1 MGTFIPNAWPSLGK
15 SWHVAQGDPNASDEN
30 PGTTELP
37 FKTIAAA
44 AMVAC
49 EHDRVLIDKGI
60 YREEVLLAR
69 HGHPYYPGGWI
80 VYEAVPGKE
89 VTIKGSDV
97 FDADWQT
104 LGDGTHT
111 ADLPQ
116 TLSEDAAYNPF
127 EIACS
132 PRPDQHR
139 AIRGAYP
146 LSDSEARDR
155 PNVRPCR
162 GEARGEDGPTAAPIL
177 PETLGQIYVDGYPYA
192 QLDSVEAVRES
203 PGSFVISADGKQIIC
218 HFPDAQAPTEALVE
232 LSVRERCFKL
242 MFPAPPGGIMIRTLG
257 IRAEHAA
264 DPGPFSMCRPLSIR
278 TNRESGIS
286 VRKTFDIVNSLP
298 RGGVLQSNF
307 SYLSPDKPTILSR
320 VRDGTK
326 PLPWNKLQ
334 TITRLSDDGA
344 NTWRQLESGDLTG
357 PMANYFLDEE
367 NGMLLRYNRQP
378 LPESERESKSQAYY
392 QQISSDGGT
401 TWGPRQPLDFD
412 ERVLCYYTIV
422 KLQSGRLLWFTTEN
436 RPELSTDPLLYNS
449 DLFFVVKSWLGTW
462 RSDLSGVDWEPV
474 ASLRVEP
481 RVSLQGLDEP
491 SACQLPDGRIFTLFR
506 QCGSLPS
513 QHEQGCPNVKLYCVS
528 EDEGRTWSVPRPLTF
543 EDDKYVDTSVS
554 FTSAF
559 CSTKNGRVYVILN
572 IINRPFEGCDP
583 RVALHIAEVDT
594 DSFSVK
600 RSTIT
605 VIDEIHEEHCYE
617 IGYSNW
623 ELLEDRDT
631 KNMLLFMKLENTP
644 VYDGY
649 DWNSYRYEI
658 ELP

>member
-1 MGTFIPNAWPSLGK
+1 MGTFIPNAWPSLGQ
-15 SWHVAQGDPNASDEN
+15 SWHVAQGDPKASDEN
-30 PGTTELP
+30 PGTAELP
-37 FKTIAAA
+37 FRTVSAAA
-44 AMVAC
+44 AVAC
-49 EHDRVLIDKGI
+49 EYDRVVIDEGI

-69 HGHPYYPGGWI
+69 HGHFYYPGGWI

-97 FDADWQT
+97 FDADWQA
-104 LGDGTHT
+104 LDERIHA
-111 ADLPQ
+111 ADLP
-116 TLSEDAAYNPF
+116 LSPVGYNPF

-146 LSDSEARDR
+146 LSDSEARER
-155 PNVRPCR
+155 RTVRPVQSER
-162 GEARGEDGPTAAPIL
+162 L
-177 PETLGQIYVDGYPYA
+177 PETLGQVYVDGYPYA
-192 QLDSVEAVRES
+192 QLDSIDAVREV

-218 HFPDAQAPTEALVE
+218 HFPEAQPPTEKIVE
-232 LSVRERCFKL
+232 LSVRERCFKPK
-242 MFPAPPGGIMIRTLG
+242 FPTPPGGLMFRTLG

-278 TNRESGIS
+278 TNQDSGIS
-286 VRKTFDIVNSLP
+286 VRKTLDVVNSLS
-298 RGGVLQSNF
+298 RGGVLLSNF
-307 SYLSPDKPTILSR
+307 SHLSPDSPTILSR

-326 PLPWNKLQ
+326 PLPWDKLQ

-344 NTWRQLESGDLTG
+344 KTWRQLESGELTE

-367 NGMLLRYNRQP
+367 NGMLLRYNRKP
-378 LPESERESKSQAYY
+378 LPESDRESKSQAYY
-392 QQISSDGGT
+392 QQISCDAGV

-436 RPELSTDPLLYNS
+436 RPELNSDPLLYNS
-449 DLFFVVKSWLGTW
+449 DLFFVVKAWLGSW
-462 RSDLSGVDWEPV
+462 RPDLTGVDWEQV

-481 RVSLQGLDEP
+481 RVGLQGLDEP
-491 SACQLPDGRIFTLFR
+491 SACQLPDGRIFVLFR

-513 QHEQGCPNVKLYCVS
+513 QTEPGFPNVKLYSVS
-528 EDEGRTWSVPRPLTF
+528 EDEGRTWSEPKPLTF

-554 FTSAF
+554 FSSAF

-572 IINRPFEGCDP
+572 ILNRPFEGCDP
-583 RVALHIAEVDT
+583 RVSLHISEIDT

-600 RSTIT
+600 RNTIT
-605 VIDEIHEEHCYE
+605 VIEEIHEEHCYE
-617 IGYSNW
+617 VGYSNW

-631 KNMLLFMKLENTP
+631 KNLLLFMKLENTP
-644 VYDGY
+644 VFDGY

-658 ELP
+658 ELPE